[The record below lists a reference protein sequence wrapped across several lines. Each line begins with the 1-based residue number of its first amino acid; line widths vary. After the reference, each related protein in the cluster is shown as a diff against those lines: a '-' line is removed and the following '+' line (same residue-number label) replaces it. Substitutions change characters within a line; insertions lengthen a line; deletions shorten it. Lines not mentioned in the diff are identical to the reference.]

1 MVKAET
7 IDLTLDSP
15 PKPTKLASAPVRG
28 RMQPPTSAPLKPP
41 VTVVSDEP
49 MAKITT
55 TEDDD
60 TDILAFMKQ
69 AHKAQL
75 HKTNITPLRARVFT
89 PEHEVPLLPIL
100 DRRGGVAQR
109 RSDRAYQSQ

>member
-1 MVKAET
+1 
-7 IDLTLDSP
+7 
-15 PKPTKLASAPVRG
+15 
-28 RMQPPTSAPLKPP
+28 MQPPTSAPLKSP

-55 TEDDD
+55 ENDDA
-60 TDILAFMKQ
+60 DILAFMKQ

-75 HKTNITPLRARVFT
+75 HKTNITPLRARAFT

-100 DRRGGVAQR
+100 DRRGGVSQR
-109 RSDRAYQSQ
+109 RLDRAYQS

>member
-15 PKPTKLASAPVRG
+15 PKSTKLASAPVRG
-28 RMQPPTSAPLKPP
+28 RMQPPTSAPLKSP

-60 TDILAFMKQ
+60 ADILAFMK
-69 AHKAQL
+69 HHRVPL
-75 HKTNITPLRARVFT
+75 HKTSITPLRARVLT
-89 PEHEVPLLPIL
+89 PELEVPLLPIL

-109 RSDRAYQSQ
+109 RLDQAYQS